1 VDRLLVA
8 NRGEIARRVFATC
21 RAQGIETVAVH
32 SDADAHAL
40 HVTEADYAVHLTGN
54 SAADTYLR
62 ADLTVEAARRAGADA
77 VHPGYGFLSEN
88 ADFAARVLDAGLT
101 WVGPPPEAIAAM
113 GSKLGA
119 KELVAKAGVPTLPLW
134 TAAEQV
140 TAFPVLVKASA
151 GGGGRGMRVVRAA
164 GELPEALAAASREAE
179 AAFGEGTV
187 FCERYVERSRHVEV
201 QVLADS
207 HGTVL
212 ALGERECS
220 IQRRH
225 QKIVE
230 ESPSPAVTPALR
242 AALSEAA
249 CEAAR
254 TVGYIGAGTV
264 EFLLTPEGEFFF
276 LEMNT
281 RLQVEHP
288 VTECVYGVDLVALQ
302 LLVAEGAP
310 LPFTETPPM
319 RGHAIE
325 VRLYA
330 EDPAAG
336 WLPATGTLHAFDV
349 PHDTAFAVPAG
360 AGIRLDSGFGN
371 GDSVTPHYD
380 PMLAKVIA
388 WAPSRAAAARSLASA
403 LARARLHGV
412 TTNRDLLVR
421 TLRSPSFAS
430 GDTSTAF
437 LDEHPEVFAPLVDS
451 TDARYR
457 AALAAALAAAAERRA
472 TAPVLRHA
480 PSGWR
485 NVGTELQEA
494 RFRAGDDEIV
504 VRYRFARDATV
515 THAGECPDVVA
526 VAADR
531 VTLDVAGVRLDYAV
545 HRVGSRSFVDSP
557 EGSLTLTE
565 VERFPL
571 PVPVLAAGSLIA
583 PLPGSVG
590 RVLVVE
596 GATVQAGDLL
606 LTLEAMK
613 LEHPVLAPSAG
624 VVTALPVAPG
634 TQVDTGAV
642 LAVITAPP
650 QEA

>member
-21 RAQGIETVAVH
+21 RSLGVSTVAVH
-32 SDADAHAL
+32 SDADADAL
-40 HVTEADYAVHLTGN
+40 HVTEADCAVRLPGS
-54 SAADTYLR
+54 SATDTYLR
-62 ADLTVEAARRAGADA
+62 ADLIVEAARRAGADA

-88 ADFAARVLDAGLT
+88 ADFAARVVDAGLT
-101 WVGPPPEAIAAM
+101 WVGPPPDAIAAM

-119 KELVAKAGVPTLPLW
+119 KELVAKAGVPTLPIW
-134 TAAEQV
+134 TSAEQV
-140 TAFPVLVKASA
+140 MAFPALVKASA

-164 GELPEALAAASREAE
+164 GELPEAIAAASREAA
-179 AAFGEGTV
+179 AAFGDGTV
-187 FCERYVERSRHVEV
+187 FCERCVERSRHVEV

-207 HGTVL
+207 HGTVV

-230 ESPSPAVTPALR
+230 EAPSPAVTPALR

-254 TVGYIGAGTV
+254 AAGYVGAGTV
-264 EFLLTPEGEFFF
+264 EFLLTPEDEFFF

-302 LLVAEGAP
+302 LRVAEGAP
-310 LPFTETPPM
+310 LPFTQAPAM
-319 RGHAIE
+319 RGHAVE

-336 WLPATGTLHAFDV
+336 WLPGTGALHAFDI
-349 PHDTAFAVPAG
+349 PHSTAFAVPAG
-360 AGIRLDSGFGN
+360 AGVRLDSGFSA
-371 GDSVTPHYD
+371 GDSVSPYYD

-388 WAPSRAAAARSLASA
+388 WAPTRAAATRLLASA

-421 TLRSPSFAS
+421 TLRAASFVD

-437 LDEHPEVFAPLVDS
+437 LDEHPEVFTPLVDS
-451 TDARYR
+451 EAARYR
-457 AALAAALAAAAERRA
+457 AALAAALAGAAERRA
-472 TAPVLRHA
+472 HAAVLRHV

-485 NVGTELQEA
+485 NVGTEYQET
-494 RFRAGDDEIV
+494 RYEGIT
-504 VRYRFARDATV
+504 VRYRFARDGTV
-515 THAGECPDVVA
+515 THGEACPSVVA
-526 VAADR
+526 VAPDR
-531 VTLDVAGVRLDYAV
+531 VTLDVDGVRLAYEV
-545 HRVGSRSFVDSP
+545 HRGHRLSFVDSS
-557 EGSLTLTE
+557 EGALTLTE

-571 PVPVLAAGSLIA
+571 PANELAAGSLTA

-590 RVLVVE
+590 RVLVTE
-596 GATVQAGDLL
+596 GATVAAGDLL

-613 LEHPVLAPSAG
+613 LEHPVLAPTAG

-642 LAVITAPP
+642 LAVITTATPP